1 MTTSEPDGNEGDWL
15 VACLCAQWCGTCR
28 DYREVFEAL
37 AREQPALRCV
47 WVDIED
53 DSDALAPL
61 DLDIENFPTVL
72 VARGAELR
80 FFGTLLPHAAT
91 LARTLEAARGAAL
104 VALPPAQA
112 DALVA
117 TVRAI
122 GQTVNG

>member
-1 MTTSEPDGNEGDWL
+1 MTTSAQGGNEGDWL

-37 AREQPALRCV
+37 AREQPGLRCV

-80 FFGTLLPHAAT
+80 FFGTLLPHATT

-104 VALPPAQA
+104 VALPAAQA
-112 DALVA
+112 DALVT
-117 TVRAI
+117 TVRTI
-122 GQTVNG
+122 GQVVS

>member
-1 MTTSEPDGNEGDWL
+1 MTTSEQGGNDDWL

-28 DYREVFEAL
+28 DYRAVFEAL

-80 FFGTLLPHAAT
+80 FFGTLLPHATT

-104 VALPPAQA
+104 VALPAARA
-112 DALVA
+112 DALVT

-122 GQTVNG
+122 GQALTD

>member
-1 MTTSEPDGNEGDWL
+1 MTSEQTDDWL

-28 DYREVFEAL
+28 DYRTAFEAL
-37 AREQPALRCV
+37 AREHPAWRFV

-91 LARTLEAARGAAL
+91 LVRTLEAARGAAL
-104 VALPPAQA
+104 VALPAAQSA
-112 DALVA
+112 ALVA
-117 TVRAI
+117 TVR
-122 GQTVNG
+122 TVGRPVI